1 MRVPEYQEQ
10 FRYQGRQGTGRLH
23 ENHAGE
29 DPSLLALERAGGA
42 AKQAGQALLQAS
54 ERVAK
59 TKDDVSKAKAT
70 MQINEL
76 SKLFMQK
83 KTELSQRKGEN
94 ALTVSKDLATWQ
106 EEQKERA
113 KQNLGDNEMALAY
126 FNYQSDSVFAEQKNW
141 GDIYQNQE
149 KERFLDSTYQSTLDL
164 EGDNYLNNIENAENM
179 AIAQGKAFDA
189 IQDYVNRK
197 GLGQDVAKNLYKQW
211 ISKNIVSGTQMH
223 IDNEQLGKAHSF
235 LEKNKPMLSAD
246 VYTSLNKRIRN
257 ASEIAREKAR
267 IKQEQFQKQQV
278 ANTIAMLVDNH
289 KKFIDT
295 NIDSVPKDNLYV
307 FLRENINAM
316 TDDEAIREK
325 AFERCKKYLDEQYEL
340 KDKKI
345 AIKAQDILASSLS
358 TEEKMQEINN
368 LPLDDDSKNT
378 MEKIILQKDAKTTDY
393 NGYSLVQDN
402 ISKGMYANYNEFL
415 ADTAKVQMT
424 KEDRA
429 ILTKFYQEQNNPV
442 EKEYVENIK
451 EAEKLFSIGTKKPEN
466 PLQAIQQ
473 QNKEQRY
480 HGIYMFQVNKFIRE
494 NNRNPNKTECYDIAK
509 NVLQE
514 NILTGLGKE
523 KNVNFMKELYSIGED
538 FEEENKKSFD
548 YEAQLKGAEILLEQ
562 AKLPISEENIL
573 RVLKSKDKDIEI
585 MNIKTGKE
593 HERVWEQGKERI
605 REISEEE
612 QKNKPIKT
620 IFNNSYVSWENQ
632 Y

>member
-149 KERFLDSTYQSTLDL
+149 QERFLDSTYQSTLDL

-211 ISKNIVSGTQMH
+211 ISKNIVSGTEMH

-325 AFERCKKYLDEQYEL
+325 AFERCKKHLDEQYEL

-562 AKLPISEENIL
+562 AEVPISEENIL
-573 RVLKSKDKDIEI
+573 RVLKSSDKDIEI
-585 MNIKTGKE
+585 MNIKTGKK

-612 QKNKPIKT
+612 
-620 IFNNSYVSWENQ
+620 
-632 Y
+632 